1 MNGNSQI
8 SRGVTR
14 NYLDEID
21 KALFAAA
28 TRVISD
34 GSTMQVRVGHK
45 RENFNTSCYSATTM
59 LNELFS
65 KISGWTVSSS
75 SGHLPCFVQTCQKE
89 KSISGGCL
97 GT

>member
-34 GSTMQVRVGHK
+34 GSTMPGQ
-45 RENFNTSCYSATTM
+45 
-59 LNELFS
+59 
-65 KISGWTVSSS
+65 
-75 SGHLPCFVQTCQKE
+75 
-89 KSISGGCL
+89 GG
-97 GT
+97 TQERKF

>member
-1 MNGNSQI
+1 VERSDSGGSGMNGNSQI

-34 GSTMQVRVGHK
+34 GSTMPDQ
-45 RENFNTSCYSATTM
+45 
-59 LNELFS
+59 
-65 KISGWTVSSS
+65 
-75 SGHLPCFVQTCQKE
+75 
-89 KSISGGCL
+89 GGPQERKF
-97 GT
+97 